1 MPGVSAKGSEVTM
14 LINSHKCLIKSMAEI
29 SMKHELGFPDGSPPK
44 SLRCTTHALKR
55 DRVQY

>member
-1 MPGVSAKGSEVTM
+1 
-14 LINSHKCLIKSMAEI
+14 MAEI